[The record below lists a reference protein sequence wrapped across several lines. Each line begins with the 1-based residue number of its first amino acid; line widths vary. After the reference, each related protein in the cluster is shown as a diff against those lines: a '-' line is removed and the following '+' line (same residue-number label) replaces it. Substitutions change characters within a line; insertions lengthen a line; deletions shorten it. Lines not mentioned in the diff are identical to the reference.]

1 MIYILCI
8 LCIYVTRF
16 SICVVLHT
24 DCSRR
29 HGPAVSLVA
38 SSFHSKVN
46 RGPAERSLCSTVCW
60 WRVVGKLW
68 KKSMRIAS
76 QGQGK
81 SRKTKEKIKENQ
93 GKLRKVGKFM
103 EVPQASQFQTMFKM
117 LGKTRA
123 AEHSD
128 HQIGPWSNHRAP
140 GALDAKVPE
149 FVSDRADATSGCF
162 GSYPR
167 DDSRRTSRK
176 IKFRR
181 LWEIFRKCGTFW
193 QLGPQGFNIIRVFV
207 FIIRIQ
213 FPRPEYRRE
222 LHNQGW
228 GLLLPRW
235 GKIPWG
241 SFHVFSH
248 AWLSRSFA
256 RCIMYVVPCRTM
268 SYLTRPYT
276 SVSDLR
282 KVQKLGLTTESMFVF
297 DMEISHTT
305 WVTRVTRLSCCLD
318 CAVSFLGRVGPSCH
332 ADLDYGHSIYPFHFV
347 DPFCCFWFLG
357 NIDIEHAQQSLASIW
372 VVHV

>member
-1 MIYILCI
+1 MCCASHWL
-8 LCIYVTRF
+8 LQATWPSSVTGGF
-16 SICVVLHT
+16 VI
-24 DCSRR
+24 
-29 HGPAVSLVA
+29 P
-38 SSFHSKVN
+38 F
-46 RGPAERSLCSTVCW
+46 
-60 WRVVGKLW
+60 
-68 KKSMRIAS
+68 
-76 QGQGK
+76 QGQPRPGGEK
-81 SRKTKEKIKENQ
+81 FVFHGLLMTCCWEIVKKVDADCISRPRKIKENQ
-93 GKLRKVGKFM
+93 GKNQGK
-103 EVPQASQFQTMFKM
+103 
-117 LGKTRA
+117 
-123 AEHSD
+123 
-128 HQIGPWSNHRAP
+128 
-140 GALDAKVPE
+140 
-149 FVSDRADATSGCF
+149 
-162 GSYPR
+162 
-167 DDSRRTSRK
+167 SRK
-176 IKFRR
+176 IKESWEVHGSSSSVAIPNDVQNVGENESSRALRSPDRSMVQPPGPRSTRCQGPRVCIRPSGRDEWVLWVIPSRR
-181 LWEIFRKCGTFW
+181 FETHKQKNQIQKTLRNFQKMR
-193 QLGPQGFNIIRVFV
+193 NILTTWPTRIQHHSCLC